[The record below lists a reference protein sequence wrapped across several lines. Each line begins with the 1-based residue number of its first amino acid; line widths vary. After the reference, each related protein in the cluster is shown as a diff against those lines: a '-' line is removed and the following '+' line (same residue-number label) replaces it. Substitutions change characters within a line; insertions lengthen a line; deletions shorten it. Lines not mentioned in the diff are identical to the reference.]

1 MKKSIKKYEYDQNYN
16 KENYDRIALLVN
28 KGKKDIYKKQAESE
42 GLSLNK
48 WITQIL
54 DEKIGLE
61 D

>member
-16 KENYDRIALLVN
+16 KKNYDRIALLVN

-48 WITQIL
+48 WITQLL
-54 DEKIGLE
+54 DNAVNEE
-61 D
+61 